1 MEFCR
6 KTISFLLFFLLLAGC
21 AQEVDTG
28 QPNRIIVNVA
38 SEVDDQDGS
47 AYAPYK
53 SLVKA
58 LEAANSGDEIYIF
71 PGTYPAQPS
80 AYVEPLCGNCEI
92 HATEVRASVGYHI
105 KDKSLKIIGSDPDST
120 ILITGAGYGILF
132 DHSPGS
138 EISNVTITGGQRDLD
153 GQAADAGIV
162 VRYSDVIIENCKIIN
177 NDHLQDSVVVGIG
190 GIFGREGSEITIRNN
205 LIENNGWDGIALYRG
220 AKAHIYDNV
229 INQGRGAG
237 IGITW
242 DASAIVM
249 RNRISNY
256 WKGIGTFGNS
266 QAIVTNNCVF
276 DNLGWGIIAT
286 GFSMMEVR
294 NNVIA
299 HNGNCGFAAWSP
311 DARGYVKNNIIVN
324 NGWRD
329 EWVCPCV
336 GVWMNGKL
344 ANFPVSY
351 NNVWN
356 NSDGNYRDMPE
367 WTDKYGNLSVDP
379 QFVDSLDF
387 HLRPTSP
394 LIGQGDPY
402 YTNLDGTR
410 SDMGAYGGQNAAKK

>member
-1 MEFCR
+1 MELFA
-6 KTISFLLFFLLLAGC
+6 KITSFLLIIAVLAGC
-21 AQEVDTG
+21 AQEIDTG
-28 QPNRIIVNVA
+28 QPNRIIVDAA
-38 SEVDDQDGS
+38 SEIEDQDGS
-47 AYAPYK
+47 SYAPYQ
-53 SLVKA
+53 SLIQA
-58 LEAANSGDEIYIF
+58 IESANSGDEIYLF
-71 PGTYPAQPS
+71 PGTYKAQPS
-80 AYVEPLCGNCEI
+80 DFVEPLCGNCET
-92 HATEVRASVGYHI
+92 HATEVQASVGYHI
-105 KDKSLKIIGSDPDST
+105 NNKSLKIIGSNKDSV

-132 DHSPGS
+132 DHSPAS
-138 EISNVTITGGQRDLD
+138 EIRNVTITGGKRDLD
-153 GQAADAGIV
+153 GNATDAGIV
-162 VRYSDVIIENCKIIN
+162 VRFSSVTVENCNIIN

-205 LIENNGWDGIALYRG
+205 RIENNGWDGIALYRG
-220 AKAHIYDNV
+220 AKAYIFDNV

-266 QAIVTNNCVF
+266 QAVVTNNCVF

-294 NNVIA
+294 NNVIT
-299 HNGNCGFAAWSP
+299 HNGNCGFAAWSEE
-311 DARGYVKNNIIVN
+311 ARGYVKNNIIVN

-356 NSDGNYRDMPE
+356 NSAGNYLDMPE

-387 HLRPTSP
+387 RLKPTSP

-402 YTNLDGTR
+402 YTNLDGSR
-410 SDMGAYGGQNAAKK
+410 SDMGAYGGQNADQK